1 MQKTLSARIRAR
13 LRSDWAY
20 VALLSVCTA
29 FCLTS
34 GICFIAAGEARNAL
48 LMLAFAFFPAL
59 LVILEAAL
67 RMRLPTLFVA
77 LCMVMPVGN
86 LLGSCFDLYS
96 AIPFF
101 DDILHTVSGFVFAC
115 LGFGFLSRLIG
126 RPHDAKT
133 FAGCLLCGFAFSM
146 AVAAIWEM
154 IEYVGTEIGGM
165 DMQEDTVITG
175 FGSYL
180 LSGTHSEIVSVEGI
194 TQTVIYYGDGESLV
208 INGYL
213 DIGLIDTVCDM
224 FVCLIG
230 DIVFVAVT
238 CVVWAADRSLLDVY
252 IPHAAGEE
260 ASDAAV
266 GADDAAEAV

>member
-1 MQKTLSARIRAR
+1 MKKTLSARIGAR

-20 VALLSVCTA
+20 VALLSACTA

-34 GICFIAAGEARNAL
+34 GIYFVAVREARNAL

-67 RMRLPTLFVA
+67 RMRLPTLFAA

-101 DDILHTVSGFVFAC
+101 DNILHTVSGFVFAC
-115 LGFGFLSRLIG
+115 LGFGLLSRLTG
-126 RPHDAKT
+126 RPRDAKS

-154 IEYVGTEIGGM
+154 IEFVGTEIGGM
-165 DMQEDTVITG
+165 DMQEDTVVTG

-208 INGYL
+208 ISGYL

-224 FVCLIG
+224 FVCFLG
-230 DIVFVAVT
+230 DVVFVAVT
-238 CVVWAADRSLLDVY
+238 CVVWAVDRNLLDVY
-252 IPHAAGEE
+252 IPHGEE
-260 ASDAAV
+260 GGASDAV
-266 GADDAAEAV
+266 GADDAAAAA